1 MKQYTKSLM
10 KLNFE
15 GIDMSLVDKIE
26 IAFSQE
32 IGQPPLKTAE
42 YPNRDAGP
50 IYGNMIGVVWT
61 PEDTA
66 LFKPDKYFYIDT
78 RITLKDSPYH
88 PETPI
93 IKVKMNPTLF
103 EE

>member
-15 GIDMSLVDKIE
+15 GIDMSQVEKIE
-26 IAFSQE
+26 FAFSQE

-42 YPNRDAGP
+42 YPSDGAGLM
-50 IYGNMIGVVWT
+50 YGNMIGVVWK
-61 PEDTA
+61 PEETA

-78 RITLKDSPYH
+78 RITLGDSPYQ